1 MHALNTMISQ
11 EVCSRRERP
20 SSLENYFLTFIA
32 PCCVNTRSRNK
43 KDRGRTIIY
52 WTLSEPGP
60 LLERLQIS
68 VPSTLKNQNPGVSI
82 TGTMYHE
89 SICVPAA
96 CNESRTEDQF
106 WLSYSHI
113 SGACRGFN
121 CPSVLRKGKYRG
133 QAGEAGALLVYSES
147 MGQAARRD
155 TSLTGVKSDWVAV
168 ANDFIQTTTN
178 KPDLLKKVITL
189 KGTEASLS
197 YIQRFL
203 YLVYSSIYVSI
214 FYIIWM
220 DTYNRGTRRRR
231 GRATN

>member
-1 MHALNTMISQ
+1 MGSGLCPLWTWEACTKVSTPPPSSTGCKPEFVHAIPRTVLTTMHALNTMISQ

-60 LLERLQIS
+60 LLEPLQIS
-68 VPSTLKNQNPGVSI
+68 VPSPLKNQNPGVSI

-106 WLSYSHI
+106 
-113 SGACRGFN
+113 
-121 CPSVLRKGKYRG
+121 
-133 QAGEAGALLVYSES
+133 
-147 MGQAARRD
+147 
-155 TSLTGVKSDWVAV
+155 
-168 ANDFIQTTTN
+168 
-178 KPDLLKKVITL
+178 
-189 KGTEASLS
+189 
-197 YIQRFL
+197 
-203 YLVYSSIYVSI
+203 
-214 FYIIWM
+214 
-220 DTYNRGTRRRR
+220 
-231 GRATN
+231 